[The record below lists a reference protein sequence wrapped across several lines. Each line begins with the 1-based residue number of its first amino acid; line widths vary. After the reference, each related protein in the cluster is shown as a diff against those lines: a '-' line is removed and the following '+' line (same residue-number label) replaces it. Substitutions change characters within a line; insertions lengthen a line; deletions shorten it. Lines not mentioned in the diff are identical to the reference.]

1 LRGACFIGFRGTRP
15 NLSPDFARPDFA
27 FYDLRECAYSP
38 ARFDFIAMT
47 PLLRKLLGL
56 NWLLLLTMLAL
67 AIFGVVAIYSAT
79 YMREESVASEFWR
92 KQANWVAVGFL
103 AFIVTSLIDYRWVRW
118 GALPMYLA
126 GIVFLV
132 LTKFIGTKVYGSRSW
147 LHIGPINFQPAQLA
161 VVAGIM
167 VLALFLSHNQFR
179 DMHPMLK
186 LLLCGVI
193 VGAPCLLIM
202 LQPDL
207 GETIIWGPVLLALL
221 FVGGIPLR
229 YLICIVL
236 IVAAMIPIA
245 INLGLK
251 PYQQERITAFI
262 NPDIDK
268 QGSAWAIN
276 QSLIAI
282 GSGGWSGKGFKAPN
296 TQIEMGFLPATAVHN
311 DYIFSAIGEQW
322 GFVGGMFLVGAFA
335 LLLLTCLFVAFFAG
349 DQFGLLLSIGIT
361 SLIFTHIFQN
371 VGMTISLLPITGVP
385 LPLISYSGSF
395 VLMIM
400 FGLGIVNSVW
410 IHRKEI
416 VER

>member
-1 LRGACFIGFRGTRP
+1 
-15 NLSPDFARPDFA
+15 
-27 FYDLRECAYSP
+27 
-38 ARFDFIAMT
+38 MT

-56 NWLLLLTMLAL
+56 NWVLLLTMLAL
-67 AIFGVVAIYSAT
+67 AIFGVIAIYSAT

-103 AFIVTSLIDYRWVRW
+103 AFMVTSLIDYRWVRW

-132 LTKFIGTKVYGSRSW
+132 LTKFIGSKVYGARSW

-179 DMHPMLK
+179 DMHPMFK
-186 LLLCGVI
+186 LLLCSVI

-262 NPDIDK
+262 NPEIDK

-322 GFVGGMFLVGAFA
+322 GFVGGIFLISAFG

-349 DQFGLLLSIGIT
+349 DQFGLLLVIGIT

-371 VGMTISLLPITGVP
+371 IWMTISLLPITGVP

>member
-1 LRGACFIGFRGTRP
+1 
-15 NLSPDFARPDFA
+15 
-27 FYDLRECAYSP
+27 
-38 ARFDFIAMT
+38 MT

-56 NWLLLLTMLAL
+56 NWVLLLTMLAL

-118 GALPMYLA
+118 GALPMYLS

-147 LHIGPINFQPAQLA
+147 LHIGPLNFQPAQVA

-371 VGMTISLLPITGVP
+371 IGMTISLLPITGVP